1 MKLSTK
7 NVSKYAI
14 QRLFNMLLRNIK
26 YANKKILLVL
36 ARTLECTSKGYEMYS

>member
-1 MKLSTK
+1 MELLIK

-26 YANKKILLVL
+26 YANKK
-36 ARTLECTSKGYEMYS
+36 YEMYL